1 VRIWVARLRISR
13 RVAAKINQ
21 LHHIEPQEVRDAVEC
36 VAGLDVSENL
46 DPERG
51 WRVIV
56 RTTIRENE
64 ALVVLY
70 PAEDPMGDVWR
81 LGSVYFIR
89 P

>member
-1 VRIWVARLRISR
+1 MARLRISQ
-13 RVAAKINQ
+13 RVAEKIIR
-21 LHHIEPQEVRDAVEC
+21 LHRIEPQEVRDAVEC
-36 VAGLDVSENL
+36 VAGLAVSEDL

-56 RTTIRENE
+56 RTTIRDEE

-70 PAEDPMGDVWR
+70 PGDEPMGDVWR

-89 P
+89 R